1 MAYQIG
7 ERPDK
12 YITSDVVMATCDKLH
27 HKYGNIKD
35 YMSEKGMELIVENE
49 ALLTFIM
56 TFIVSPADDD
66 TTVGDMKKEASVAIL
81 TAALFIELFRTA
93 IGGLEMEVMCD
104 ETKDE

>member
-1 MAYQIG
+1 MAYKIG

-12 YITSDVVMATCDKLH
+12 YITSDVVLATCDKLH
-27 HKYGNIKD
+27 DKHGNMGD
-35 YMSEKGMELIVENE
+35 YMSEEGMQLIAENE
-49 ALLTFIM
+49 TLLTFIM
-56 TFIVSPADDD
+56 TFIVSPAGDE
-66 TTVGDMKKEASVAIL
+66 TTIGDMKKELSVAIL